1 MRTFCLIAR
10 CNKLFLVVAGV
21 FRSLAQ
27 RVSGCFVEDECAQL
41 FPIILA
47 ILERVASK
55 ATLDL
60 SEARHAEYAGAAA
73 EPSVPVPVHV
83 AVVGLQTVLPHFGK
97 LAKTQPAL
105 VEVYFSL
112 LSWLLADHVDS
123 LARKWF
129 PLVWGLRPQRS
140 KNMIV
145 TQILLL
151 PEIGNNLKFFS
162 QLVNSISFGLGMF
175 KKKMV

>member
-1 MRTFCLIAR
+1 M
-10 CNKLFLVVAGV
+10 
-21 FRSLAQ
+21 
-27 RVSGCFVEDECAQL
+27 SGCFIEDECAQL

-60 SEARHAEYAGAAA
+60 SDAGHADSAGAASVPA
-73 EPSVPVPVHV
+73 VPVPVHV

-123 LARKWF
+123 LARECF
-129 PLVWGLRPQRS
+129 PFFFQSV
-140 KNMIV
+140 
-145 TQILLL
+145 
-151 PEIGNNLKFFS
+151 FFS
-162 QLVNSISFGLGMF
+162 FCSTLSFGAE
-175 KKKMV
+175 KVSARRQT